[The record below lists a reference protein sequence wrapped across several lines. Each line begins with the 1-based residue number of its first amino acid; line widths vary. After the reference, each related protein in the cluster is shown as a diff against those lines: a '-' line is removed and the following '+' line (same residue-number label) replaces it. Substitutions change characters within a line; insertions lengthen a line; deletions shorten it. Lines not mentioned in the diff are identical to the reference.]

1 MMEEQKPLETQAE
14 SSAATSAAPE
24 QLGNEEESQ
33 PTQEPLTETAGQ
45 ASPQPAK
52 AAESPAAE
60 ATAIPEESP
69 PPEQVIAVL
78 KQEKEV
84 LQRQLAEQ
92 MQQVDVL
99 KNRYIS
105 QAAEFDNFRKRT
117 AKEKEDLEGQV
128 KCRTLSE
135 LLPIV
140 DNFER
145 ARTQIKPANDGELAI
160 HKSYQGVYKSLV
172 ENLKR
177 LGVSAMRPEGQPFDP
192 AYHEAMLREQTDE
205 FPEGTV
211 IEQLIRG
218 YMLGEQVLR
227 HAMVKV
233 AAPKETAIPSGEE
246 TAGGEE
252 ENKEQAN

>member
-1 MMEEQKPLETQAE
+1 MMEEQKSLETQAE
-14 SSAATSAAPE
+14 SAAATTAAPE
-24 QLGNEEESQ
+24 QFGQDGESQQQPESLPEKEGETGPQPTTEAAATAEES
-33 PTQEPLTETAGQ
+33 L
-45 ASPQPAK
+45 PA
-52 AAESPAAE
+52 
-60 ATAIPEESP
+60 
-69 PPEQVIAVL
+69 EQVIAVL
-78 KQEKEV
+78 KQEQEA
-84 LQRQLAEQ
+84 LQQQLAEQ
-92 MQQVDVL
+92 MQQVDAF

-105 QAAEFDNFRKRT
+105 LAAEFDNFRKRT
-117 AKEKEDLEGQV
+117 AKEKDDLESQV

-145 ARTQIKPANDGELAI
+145 ARNQIKPANEGEMAI

-192 AYHEAMLREQTDE
+192 TYHEAMLREPTDE

-218 YMLGEQVLR
+218 YMIGELVLR

-233 AAPKETAIPSGEE
+233 AAPQETVIPSEE
-246 TAGGEE
+246 ATAGEKE
-252 ENKEQAN
+252 ENKEQPD